1 MFPSI
6 KSVIGRIEIE
16 RVLLDAGRNRPGR
29 IGSIATIRA
38 DGRIVITIA
47 IRVFHTIAVRIIG
60 AEPPVGELLVEHHGT
75 NGVSTYMFSSP
86 VSARY
91 P

>member
-47 IRVFHTIAVRIIG
+47 IRVFHTMPSVSS
-60 AEPPVGELLVEHHGT
+60 EPSHRSASFWSSTIGT